1 MFRQFKIE
9 LKPAP
14 VGSSAHKKCGSR
26 ATFLPDLRLH
36 GLLRDYAAKD
46 VAGADKENRMRQGV
60 CTSLCAWPHV
70 DRTSPGQV
78 QSCRIQFG
86 QSR

>member
-26 ATFLPDLRLH
+26 ATFLPDLCPH
-36 GLLRDYAAKD
+36 GLLRHYAAKD
-46 VAGADKENRMRQGV
+46 VAGAGSEN
-60 CTSLCAWPHV
+60 
-70 DRTSPGQV
+70 
-78 QSCRIQFG
+78 
-86 QSR
+86 